1 MHYSRKHRIFPSSES
16 HRMHTFESEWES
28 VSENLKQKNHPR
40 NISTLR
46 TRSLDIRYS
55 QLGGVILHSALL
67 SGGSTFMKSNVF
79 RMCDPF
85 DNSQNSTMI
94 NVLLDGEFD
103 VVSHLSYSWNEG

>member
-1 MHYSRKHRIFPSSES
+1 
-16 HRMHTFESEWES
+16 MHTFESEWES

-94 NVLLDGEFD
+94 NILLDGEFD